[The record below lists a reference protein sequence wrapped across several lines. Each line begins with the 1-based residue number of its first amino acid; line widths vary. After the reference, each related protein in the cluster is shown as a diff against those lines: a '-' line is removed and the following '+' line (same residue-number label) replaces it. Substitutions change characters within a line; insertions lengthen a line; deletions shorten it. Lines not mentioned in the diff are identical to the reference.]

1 MSAVESD
8 IGVPRLKRQ
17 EILYK
22 FACAF
27 ICISAI
33 LFFTVFLPAA
43 KSFPWSDEWF
53 YLRAVDLHGISL
65 VRWLFAPH
73 VDHRIP
79 LQKALHLWL
88 LHCDAYDFRVLLA
101 GNYLFA
107 CATALLGIRI
117 ARLYRGQL
125 TIGDLAIPLMALNLG
140 AGPAQWGFL
149 FNPLSATLFLL
160 GFVALAVSSER
171 NARPAELSLAL
182 MSLLLCAWCGLN
194 GLIYTTVLSA
204 ILCVLFGWELWRR
217 MPRRPVVVY
226 LLVVASA
233 LESVALW
240 ALWTPTAASGTGASL
255 SVIAK
260 YFCRMVTSSVVLC
273 QPNQGFWR
281 WKFAIMA
288 PLIVCGLFFGI
299 SGIRK
304 EKLRSM
310 SDIAL
315 TGAVAA
321 AGLLMLAIAIGRSRY
336 VPWFPGLEVHY
347 GYSTL
352 AAPIAAWILVS
363 NRLTRG
369 WRVVTGVVL
378 LVVFAHAYQS
388 TWICRWKEVQASG
401 GHIAAVQASIAS
413 TRDVKALV
421 ESNIADFFFVDDPS
435 LRPEIESGI
444 ATLRRK
450 GGYLYRPAE
459 MKSGVA
465 SP

>member
-1 MSAVESD
+1 MAVKSN

-33 LFFTVFLPAA
+33 LFFTVFLPGAR
-43 KSFPWSDEWF
+43 SFPWSDDWC
-53 YLRAVDLHGISL
+53 YLEAVDLRGISL
-65 VRWLFAPH
+65 VRWLFEQH

-79 LQKALHLWL
+79 FQKALHLWL
-88 LHCDAYDFRVLLA
+88 LHLDAYDFRVLLA

-125 TIGDLAIPLMALNLG
+125 TIGDLAIPLIALNLG
-140 AGPAQWGFL
+140 SGFALWGFG
-149 FNPLSATLFLL
+149 FQFLSSTFFLL

-182 MSLLLCAWCGLN
+182 MSLLLCALCGLP

-204 ILCVLFGWELWRR
+204 ILCVLFGWELWCR
-217 MPRRPVVVY
+217 MPRRPFVVY
-226 LLVVASA
+226 LVVVASA
-233 LESVALW
+233 LESVTLW
-240 ALWTPTAASGTGASL
+240 ALWMPSKASGTGASL
-255 SVIAK
+255 SVIARF
-260 YFCRMVTSSVVLC
+260 FCGMVTSSVVLC
-273 QPNQGFWR
+273 PPNPWPSSFSQGW
-281 WKFAIMA
+281 WKFALMA
-288 PLIVCGLFFGI
+288 PLVVCGLFFGI

-321 AGLLMLAIAIGRSRY
+321 TGLLILAIAIGRSRY
-336 VPWFPGLEVHY
+336 QAWSPGFESHY

-352 AAPIAAWILVS
+352 AAPIAAWILLS
-363 NRLTRG
+363 KRLTRG
-369 WRVVTGVVL
+369 WRFVTGVVL

-388 TWICRWKEVQASG
+388 TWICRWKGLQASG

-413 TRDVKALV
+413 ARDVKALV
-421 ESNIADFFFVDDPS
+421 ESNIADFTFMDDPS
-435 LRPEIESGI
+435 MRPVIESGI

-450 GGYLYRPAE
+450 GGYLYRPQ
-459 MKSGVA
+459 K
-465 SP
+465 

>member
-43 KSFPWSDEWF
+43 RSFPFSDEWD
-53 YLRAVDLHGISL
+53 YLRAVDLHGTSL
-65 VRWLFAPH
+65 VRWLFEQH

-88 LHCDAYDFRVLLA
+88 LHRDAYDFRVLFA
-101 GNYLFA
+101 VNYLFA
-107 CATALLGIRI
+107 CATAFLGIRI

-125 TIGDLAIPLMALNLG
+125 TIGDLAIPLIALNIG
-140 AGPAQWGFL
+140 NGFAQWGFG
-149 FNPLSATLFLL
+149 FAFLSSTFFLL

-182 MSLLLCAWCGLN
+182 MSLLLCALCGLN

-217 MPRRPVVVY
+217 MPRRPFVVY

-233 LESVALW
+233 LESVTLW
-240 ALWTPTAASGTGASL
+240 ALWTPTAQAKTGASL

-260 YFCRMVTSSVVLC
+260 FFCGMVTSSVVLC
-273 QPNQGFWR
+273 PPNQGW
-281 WKFAIMA
+281 WKFALMA
-288 PLIVCGLFFGI
+288 PLVVCGLFFGI
-299 SGIRK
+299 SGIRE

-315 TGAVAA
+315 TGSVAA
-321 AGLLMLAIAIGRSRY
+321 TGLLMLATAIGRSRY
-336 VPWFPGLEVHY
+336 QAWWPGLESHY

-352 AAPIAAWILVS
+352 AAPIAAWILLS
-363 NRLTRG
+363 KRLTRG
-369 WRVVTGVVL
+369 WRFVTGVVL

-388 TWICRWKEVQASG
+388 TWMCRWKGLQASG

-421 ESNIADFFFVDDPS
+421 ESNIADFYFVDDPS
-435 LRPEIESGI
+435 VRPKVESGI

-450 GGYLYRPAE
+450 GGYLYRPQ
-459 MKSGVA
+459 K
-465 SP
+465 